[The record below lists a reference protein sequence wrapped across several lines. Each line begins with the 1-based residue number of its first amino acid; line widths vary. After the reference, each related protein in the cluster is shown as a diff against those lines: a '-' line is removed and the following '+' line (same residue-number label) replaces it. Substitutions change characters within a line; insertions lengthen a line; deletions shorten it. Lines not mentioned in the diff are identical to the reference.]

1 MIYRAVNN
9 LNDKSNYWTMKQIA
23 DDLGVNKMRVY
34 RTISKNNI
42 SESFKKGQ
50 ALYFDEKAKTTI
62 ENLINPSSNRQLPTT
77 NVSASVLR
85 SLNEEIASQQEQIE
99 RLTQLLDQSQKL
111 QLLAQQRSVA
121 AERKANQMETQL
133 KQIDAKEIDS
143 NRLETTPTNNNQQ
156 RASTNHHYDKPT
168 EVIMPNK
175 SQDSLAKRAS
185 KSNEDSDS
193 NDNFFKRFWEKP
205 LL

>member
-1 MIYRAVNN
+1 
-9 LNDKSNYWTMKQIA
+9 MKQIA

-143 NRLETTPTNNNQQ
+143 NRLETAPTNDNQQ
-156 RASTNHHYDKPT
+156 RVSTNHHYDKPT